1 MITPIINTKGIK
13 EILECFEREKDS
25 LRKNKAQERKIKE
38 LEKRTSY

>member
-25 LRKNKAQERKIKE
+25 LRKENKAQAQKIAEQK
-38 LEKRTSY
+38 